1 MKYILQID
9 YLRNILIVSS
19 IIAIALPIC
28 VIMFIYPSFNKQL
41 TKNVE
46 SEAVSIARHLSS
58 MIMADLAE
66 LSPDTL
72 SNKILY
78 DIKGPIKD
86 FGLMKLKI
94 FSKSGEII
102 FSTDSKDV
110 GVVNKEKYFHN
121 IVAKGKTY
129 TEVVK
134 KDTKSLEY
142 QIVKAD
148 VVETYVP
155 IIKDDTF
162 IGAFEIYYNISERQ
176 ERLDNLLFRSSVVL
190 IILATSLFGVIL
202 TVLFKA
208 AKNIIEREKA
218 ELTLLKNE
226 EKYRLLVNNI
236 PSVVYRGYKDWSVE
250 FIDRKL
256 ELLAGYD
263 VDEFNAQEMKWSD
276 IIVEEDIKVARK
288 SFIQA
293 LKTDKSYVREY
304 RIKSKDGGIRWIQD
318 RGQVV
323 CDEKGEIEY
332 ISGVF
337 FDITEHKRT
346 EEEREKLVKEL
357 QESLKEI
364 KTLRGI
370 LPLCSFCKKIRDDK
384 GYWEQV
390 DVYIHKHLQADISHS
405 ICPDCAKEHYP
416 DLDIHG

>member
-142 QIVKAD
+142 QTVKAD

-318 RGQVV
+318 RGQIV

-416 DLDIHG
+416 DLDIHE

>member
-1 MKYILQID
+1 
-9 YLRNILIVSS
+9 
-19 IIAIALPIC
+19 
-28 VIMFIYPSFNKQL
+28 
-41 TKNVE
+41 
-46 SEAVSIARHLSS
+46 
-58 MIMADLAE
+58 
-66 LSPDTL
+66 
-72 SNKILY
+72 
-78 DIKGPIKD
+78 
-86 FGLMKLKI
+86 
-94 FSKSGEII
+94 
-102 FSTDSKDV
+102 
-110 GVVNKEKYFHN
+110 
-121 IVAKGKTY
+121 
-129 TEVVK
+129 VK

-142 QIVKAD
+142 QTVKAD

-318 RGQVV
+318 RGQIV

-416 DLDIHG
+416 DLDIHE

>member
-72 SNKILY
+72 SNEILY

-121 IVAKGKTY
+121 IVAKGETY

-190 IILATSLFGVIL
+190 IILATSLYGVIL

-318 RGQVV
+318 RGQIV

-416 DLDIHG
+416 DLDIHE

>member
-1 MKYILQID
+1 
-9 YLRNILIVSS
+9 
-19 IIAIALPIC
+19 
-28 VIMFIYPSFNKQL
+28 
-41 TKNVE
+41 
-46 SEAVSIARHLSS
+46 
-58 MIMADLAE
+58 MADLTE

-72 SNKILY
+72 SNEILY
-78 DIKGPIKD
+78 KIKGPIKD

-110 GVVNKEKYFHN
+110 GVINKEKYFHN

-129 TEVVK
+129 TKIVK
-134 KDTKSLEY
+134 KGAKSLEY
-142 QIVKAD
+142 QTVKAD

-162 IGAFEIYYNISERQ
+162 VGACEVYYNISEKK
-176 ERLDNLLFRSSVVL
+176 EGLDNLLFRSSVVL

-208 AKNIIEREKA
+208 AKNIIERGKA

-263 VDEFNAQEMKWSD
+263 VDDFNSQEMKWSD
-276 IIVEEDIKVARK
+276 IIVEEDIKIARK

-304 RIKSKDGGIRWIQD
+304 S
-318 RGQVV
+318 
-323 CDEKGEIEY
+323 
-332 ISGVF
+332 
-337 FDITEHKRT
+337 
-346 EEEREKLVKEL
+346 
-357 QESLKEI
+357 
-364 KTLRGI
+364 
-370 LPLCSFCKKIRDDK
+370 
-384 GYWEQV
+384 V
-390 DVYIHKHLQADISHS
+390 D
-405 ICPDCAKEHYP
+405 C
-416 DLDIHG
+416 

>member
-129 TEVVK
+129 TEVVR

-256 ELLAGYD
+256 EPLAGYD

-318 RGQVV
+318 RGQIV

-416 DLDIHG
+416 DLDIHE